1 MNQTTWVSKQA
12 IGLPGE
18 PKRVDG
24 EKAVKWPL
32 SPLKWTHFSFVTWPT
47 ELEFYLLVVAHLGQE
62 RTATAA
68 VATVGFGLPSEDKLR

>member
-1 MNQTTWVSKQA
+1 MGLHQA
-12 IGLPGE
+12 NGPPGE
-18 PKRVDG
+18 PKRNRVDV

-47 ELEFYLLVVAHLGQE
+47 ELGFYLLVVAHLGQE

-68 VATVGFGLPSEDKLR
+68 VATVGFGGIKVNQSK